1 MIVAIDGPAGAGKT
15 TVAKGVAQNL
25 GFTYI
30 DTGAMYRA
38 VTFKAME
45 LGLDLSDEE
54 AVSNVAEEIDIHL
67 DQDCV
72 YVNGNDVSTDI
83 RKPEVTRSVVR
94 VADNPGVRKRLVEIQ
109 RSIGQRSKWAVLEG
123 RDISSVVFPDAEFK
137 FYLDASIEER
147 VRRRY
152 EELKEKGIEVEI
164 ERLKEE
170 IAARDEQDKNRQIGP
185 LRIDKD
191 AVYIDTTSMDVADVI
206 SRIVKEVKGARPNVD
221 ILREGQ

>member
-15 TVAKGVAQNL
+15 TVAKGVAQEL
-25 GFTYI
+25 RFTYI

-54 AVSNVAEEIDIHL
+54 AVSNVAEEIDICL
-67 DQDCV
+67 DQGRV
-72 YVNGNDVSTDI
+72 YVDGDDVSTEI
-83 RKPEVTRSVVR
+83 RAPEVTRNVVR

-109 RSIGQRSKWAVLEG
+109 RSMGQSSKGTVLEG
-123 RDISSVVFPDAEFK
+123 RDISSVVFPNAEFK

-147 VRRRY
+147 ARRRR

-164 ERLKEE
+164 GRLREE
-170 IAARDEQDKNRQIGP
+170 IAIRDEQDKNRRLGP

-191 AVYIDTTSMDVADVI
+191 AIHIDTTSMSIDKVI
-206 SRIVKEVKGARPNVD
+206 SQIVTGVKRVKAP
-221 ILREGQ
+221 